1 MYGRWTTFLLNPR
14 TTIILV
20 LFYFRHTRILG
31 VLFSEHMF
39 EDDVSGLSAWNGF
52 IAFTALCELLSHRN
66 VYRFGLSNSSP
77 FCSVCNTRKNN
88 NARGD
93 FPLYLVCHAWY
104 PNASILT
111 FFHSFKSLA
120 TASLLATLIVKPAN
134 PWIFYLWM
142 HGASFV
148 GNWGINKRDCCLIIL
163 YTIQLEVA
171 ICGILC
177 RRALR
182 IPDSLLGSAF
192 NFSESF
198 WFLCCSNYFET
209 CSFLTIAAWL
219 SFSLTLPYETSH
231 SA

>member
-14 TTIILV
+14 TTIVLV

-171 ICGILC
+171 ICGILWPSITNSRFTPFNSIHFHSISPNHFDFC
-177 RRALR
+177 VVRIILR
-182 IPDSLLGSAF
+182 HVRFLL
-192 NFSESF
+192 
-198 WFLCCSNYFET
+198 
-209 CSFLTIAAWL
+209 
-219 SFSLTLPYETSH
+219 LPH
-231 SA
+231 D